1 MLDVK
6 RTKIIITG
14 AFLLA
19 AIASI
24 ARAETAPPSLEAFGA
39 LPEETGL
46 QSSPDGHWLA
56 WIDHKEAKSRV
67 VVIDLVSRKPQRILG
82 APEKTKIRAL
92 YWNDN
97 ETLLITLSETDES
110 KVARELS
117 SEYFRIIAHDV
128 HGGNGRMLPMD
139 PKAAANHLA
148 QDPPLVQLIRGRT
161 SKPHAVI
168 AAARSDGCGKAYPK
182 PYSSCLLEID
192 TVTGDWVVIKYGST
206 YTVGWVVDRDGHPVA
221 REDWDW
227 RKGAY
232 RVYALEPD
240 DHIREIMHTDDSAH
254 PKLQG
259 LLPDGSALVVLAT
272 NGGLHQAA
280 WALPLDGSPMRL
292 LENDPDADV
301 ERTSR
306 DPNTGA
312 IVGVYIGGEKPKFR
326 WLESHAQ
333 HRADV
338 LAKTFSGKRVELLNW
353 TVDGTKV
360 LVKVDTAS
368 NPPVYYW
375 VDFATHQADIA
386 GEEYPA
392 LANAALG
399 EARQIGYKARDGT
412 TIPAILT
419 EPVGLSA
426 RPVPLVVLPHGGPN
440 AHDAFEFDWLAQ
452 FFATR
457 GYAVLQPQFRG
468 STGFGQAFEEAGY
481 RQWGGLMQDDVTD
494 GVKAMI
500 EQGIADAHHVCIVGA
515 SYGGYAAL
523 AGAAFTPSLY
533 SCAASINGVSDL
545 PALMRS
551 EVPVYVYAS
560 TIESFW
566 KARIGTRNEARLG
579 TVSPINSVKNI
590 NIPILI
596 IYSRGDG
603 VVPNEQSERMI
614 QALRATGKTVEVDT
628 LKGEDHWLS
637 KTETRTQVLH
647 TLDAFLK
654 AHL

>member
-1 MLDVK
+1 M
-6 RTKIIITG
+6 TG
-14 AFLLA
+14 VLLIA
-19 AIASI
+19 ATSI

-39 LPEETGL
+39 LPEETAL
-46 QSSPDGHWLA
+46 ESSPDGHWLA
-56 WIDHKEAKSRV
+56 WIDQKEGKSRV
-67 VVIDLVSRKPQRILG
+67 VFVDLVSRKPQSILA
-82 APEKTKIRAL
+82 APKKAKLRSL

-97 ETLLITLSETDES
+97 ETLLVTLSETDES
-110 KVARELS
+110 KVAKES
-117 SEYFRIIAHDV
+117 STEYFRIIAHDV
-128 HGGNGRMLPMD
+128 HGGDGRMLPM
-139 PKAAANHLA
+139 
-148 QDPPLVQLIRGRT
+148 VRMIRGRT
-161 SKPHAVI
+161 SKPHVVI
-168 AAARSDGCGKAYPK
+168 AASRCGTTYP
-182 PYSSCLLEID
+182 SCLFEIN
-192 TVTGDWVVIKYGST
+192 TATGDGVVIKYGAT
-206 YTVGWVVDRDGHPVA
+206 YTFGWAVDRDGHPVA

-240 DHIREIMHTDDSAH
+240 DHIREIMRTDDSAH
-254 PKLQG
+254 PKLEG

-301 ERTSR
+301 ERTSM

-399 EARQIGYKARDGT
+399 EVRQITYKARDGT

-419 EPVGLSA
+419 KPASPSA
-426 RPVPLVVLPHGGPN
+426 QPVPLVVLPHGGPN

-468 STGFGQAFEEAGY
+468 STGYGQAFEEAGY

-500 EQGIADAHHVCIVGA
+500 DQGIADARHVCIVGA

-533 SCAASINGVSDL
+533 SCAVSINGVSDL
-545 PALMRS
+545 PAYMRS
-551 EVPVYVYAS
+551 SVPLYGVYAS
-560 TIESFW
+560 TAEQYW

-579 TVSPINSVKNI
+579 AVSPINSVKNI

-596 IYSRGDG
+596 IYSSGDG

-614 QALRATGKTVEVDT
+614 QALRSTGKTVEVDT

-637 KTETRTQVLH
+637 KTQTRTQVLH